1 MKILIVRTDRIGDV
15 VLSLPLAEILKE
27 KIPDCE
33 INFMPRESIKELI
46 YNQPYIDRVI
56 TYNSQGLSKSI
67 RILKKER
74 YDIAFLLFP
83 SFSLSL
89 MLFLARIPQRIGT
102 GFRWYSFLLNQR
114 IYEHRL
120 PSEKHEV
127 EYNLGLLR
135 KLDISESVK
144 KPKLYVDIDEKLSAT
159 QFLKNI
165 GIDSDSF
172 IVVHSGSGGSSLS
185 WPEQNYKK
193 LVTLLS
199 KELGYQIVLSGTE
212 EEFVKTERLREGCDW
227 KVVNIAGKT
236 NLRELAA
243 VISLA
248 QIFISSST
256 GPMHIASA
264 VDTKV
269 IAFFP
274 PSRVNR
280 KTRWGPLNTSL
291 VFEPP
296 VPYCERC
303 IKEKCKYYNCLSLIT
318 PESVMEGIKNWKTK
332 RRHEDTKA
340 QRIQKNKY
348 S

>member
-15 VLSLPLAEILKE
+15 VLSLPLVEVLK
-27 KIPDCE
+27 KRFPDCE
-33 INFMPRESIKELI
+33 INFMSRESIIELI
-46 YNQPYIDRVI
+46 NNQPDIDRVI

-74 YDIAFLLFP
+74 YDVAFLLFP

-89 MLFLARIPQRIGT
+89 MLFLSRIPKRIGT

-114 IYEHRL
+114 VYEHRL

-135 KLDISESVK
+135 KLDIRESIK
-144 KPKLYVDIDEKLSAT
+144 KPKLYVDIEEKRNAT

-165 GIDSDSF
+165 GIDSDNF
-172 IVVHSGSGGSSLS
+172 IVVHPGSGGSGLS
-185 WPEQNYKK
+185 WPEENYKK

-199 KELGYQIVLSGTE
+199 KELGYRIVLSGTE
-212 EEFVKTERLREGCDW
+212 KEIVKAERIREECDG

-243 VISLA
+243 IISLA
-248 QIFISSST
+248 HIFISSST

-303 IKEKCKYYNCLSLIT
+303 VREKCRYYNCLSLIT
-318 PESVMEGIKNWKTK
+318 PESVIEGIKNWKTK
-332 RRHEDTKA
+332 
-340 QRIQKNKY
+340 
-348 S
+348 